1 MKSENLLV
9 LTGPCAFWLAQ
20 LFLLEYPGRPLTIL
34 CMNENHCWVKGSQ
47 VQLRVSEGV
56 CGGCLVWLLNICL
69 VASQPGWSP
78 PLPISG
84 RYFMPL
90 SRSGL
95 QCVHCAPTDKDLPA
109 TCVCIYPRCCVSTIS
124 FHYHDISFVRFRDLP
139 EHGFEYIYIISST
152 SLHYH
157 EICFVRFNRQG
168 FATKMCLHISIGLKH
183 ITSSSWGFLCPFKP
197 RGIC

>member
-1 MKSENLLV
+1 MPSIDHPLHEWKPLLSQRVTGAAHGVWRGLWGLFGLIVEYMSCSKSTWMV
-9 LTGPCAFWLAQ
+9 
-20 LFLLEYPGRPLTIL
+20 
-34 CMNENHCWVKGSQ
+34 H
-47 VQLRVSEGV
+47 
-56 CGGCLVWLLNICL
+56 
-69 VASQPGWSP
+69 P

-109 TCVCIYPRCCVSTIS
+109 TCVCIYPLCCVSTIS
-124 FHYHDISFVRFRDLP
+124 FHYHDISFVLFKVLP

-168 FATKMCLHISIGLKH
+168 FATKRCLHISIGLKH
-183 ITSSSWGFLCPFKP
+183 ITSSSWDFFARFNLEGFASIS
-197 RGIC
+197 RYGNV